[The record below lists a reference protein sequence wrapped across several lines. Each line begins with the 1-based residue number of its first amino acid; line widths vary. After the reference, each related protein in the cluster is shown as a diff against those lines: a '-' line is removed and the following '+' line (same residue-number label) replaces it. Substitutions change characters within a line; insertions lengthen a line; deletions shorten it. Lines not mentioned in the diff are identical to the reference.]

1 MEINVEKLI
10 EKLNDIE
17 KKKIEC
23 DLKLKML
30 KEEKEKILNELKEL
44 NIDPKNIDEE
54 IKTIEAELQAKIT
67 LFETLWQI

>member
-1 MEINVEKLI
+1 MEINIEKLI

-30 KEEKEKILNELKEL
+30 KEEREKIVSELKEL

-54 IKTIEAELQAKIT
+54 LKTIEAELQAKIT
-67 LFETLWQI
+67 LFETL

>member
-1 MEINVEKLI
+1 MEINIEKLI

-30 KEEKEKILNELKEL
+30 KEEREKIVSELKEL

-54 IKTIEAELQAKIT
+54 LKTIEAELQAKIT
-67 LFETLWQI
+67 LFETLWQT

>member
-1 MEINVEKLI
+1 MMEINVDKLI

-54 IKTIEAELQAKIT
+54 IKTTEMEIQSKIT
-67 LFETLWQI
+67 LFETL

>member
-30 KEEKEKILNELKEL
+30 KEEKEKILSELKEL
-44 NIDPKNIDEE
+44 NIDPKDIDEE

-67 LFETLWQI
+67 LFETL

>member
-1 MEINVEKLI
+1 MTEINVDKLI

-44 NIDPKNIDEE
+44 NIDPKDIDEE
-54 IKTIEAELQAKIT
+54 IKSIEAEIQSKIT
-67 LFETLWQI
+67 LFETL

>member
-1 MEINVEKLI
+1 MAEINVDKLI

-54 IKTIEAELQAKIT
+54 IKTIEMEIQSKIT
-67 LFETLWQI
+67 LFETL

>member
-1 MEINVEKLI
+1 MTEINVDKLI

-17 KKKIEC
+17 RKKIEC

-44 NIDPKNIDEE
+44 NIDPKDIDEE
-54 IKTIEAELQAKIT
+54 IKSIEAEIQSKIT
-67 LFETLWQI
+67 LFETL